1 MRKTMVLITVF
12 GWLVAGAAVA
22 VDGGEKDSSSAGT
35 PDLLTYPNFSIA

>member
-1 MRKTMVLITVF
+1 MRKTMVLMTIG
-12 GWLVAGAAVA
+12 GWLLTGAAVA